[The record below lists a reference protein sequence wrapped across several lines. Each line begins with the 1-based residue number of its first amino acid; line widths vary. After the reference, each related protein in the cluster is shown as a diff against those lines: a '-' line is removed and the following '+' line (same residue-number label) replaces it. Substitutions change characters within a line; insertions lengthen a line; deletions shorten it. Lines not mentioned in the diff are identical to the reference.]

1 MVRLYS
7 EYFDN
12 GFQDSRVVSISR
24 KVNNPTEMNIGCP
37 LPSVQRNISK
47 MENNITEIQA
57 AFKEQLNK
65 DILQVLK
72 SWDSADPSEY
82 NVFSAR
88 RSMKEYLLKNQPDEA
103 KRLYKFHAWPGRLR
117 KAV

>member
-1 MVRLYS
+1 
-7 EYFDN
+7 
-12 GFQDSRVVSISR
+12 
-24 KVNNPTEMNIGCP
+24 
-37 LPSVQRNISK
+37 

-103 KRLYKFHAWPGRLR
+103 KGYINFMRGLGVCGKLFNDIIRVGDKLEASNQSDLLPPSGQTRKSKRLSTTWATNI
-117 KAV
+117 